1 VRWRQGGQRKTAG
14 VTAPPSTLRL
24 LLPSPLNPPANGA
37 YARPAANQLESRMKG
52 NVAQGAGYLV
62 RGAKLLKHPSLR
74 LFVLIPLLVNIVIF
88 GGLIWYGL
96 SYLTEMMEDWL
107 SVIPDW
113 LDFIKWIIWPLV
125 GLTVSLVTG
134 YLFTAVALI
143 IASPFN
149 ALLAE
154 KAEELVTGKPVDS
167 LEGLAAALA
176 AMPRGILRELSKLL
190 YYIPM
195 AVFVLVLTFIPGLN
209 AMAPVL
215 WFLLG
220 AWMMSIQFV
229 DYPMDN
235 HQLSFADVK
244 EAVHSRRLSSMG
256 FGGVVALCTG
266 IPVVNFF
273 VVPAAVVGAT
283 LLWCEEL
290 DQ

>member
-1 VRWRQGGQRKTAG
+1 
-14 VTAPPSTLRL
+14 
-24 LLPSPLNPPANGA
+24 
-37 YARPAANQLESRMKG
+37 MKG
-52 NVAQGAGYLV
+52 NIAHGAGYLG
-62 RGAKLLKHPSLR
+62 RGASMLKHPSLR
-74 LFVLIPLLVNIVIF
+74 LFIFIPLLVNILIF

-96 SYLTEMMEDWL
+96 SYLDAVMDDWL
-107 SVIPDW
+107 GKIPDW
-113 LDFIKWIIWPLV
+113 LGFIEWIIWPVV

-154 KAEELVTGKPVDS
+154 KAEELITGKPVDS
-167 LEGLAAALA
+167 LEGLGAALM
-176 AMPRGILRELSKLL
+176 AMPRGVLRELSKLL
-190 YYIPM
+190 YYLPM
-195 AVFVLVLTFIPGLN
+195 AVFVLILSFIPVLN
-209 AMAPVL
+209 VVAPVL

-244 EAVHSRRLSSMG
+244 EAVRERRLSSMG

-266 IPVVNFF
+266 IPIINFF

-290 DQ
+290 NQ

>member
-1 VRWRQGGQRKTAG
+1 MRGNIALGTGYLIRGA
-14 VTAPPSTLRL
+14 RL
-24 LLPSPLNPPANGA
+24 LT
-37 YARPAANQLESRMKG
+37 
-52 NVAQGAGYLV
+52 
-62 RGAKLLKHPSLR
+62 HPSLR
-74 LFVLIPLLVNIVIF
+74 LFVIIPLVVNIVIF
-88 GGLIWYGL
+88 ASLLTVGY
-96 SYLTEMMEDWL
+96 SYLSSLMDSLLASVPDWL
-107 SVIPDW
+107 S
-113 LDFIKWIIWPLV
+113 FIQWILWPLI
-125 GLTVSLVTG
+125 GITVSLATG

-154 KAEELVTGKPVDS
+154 KAEELVTGQPVDA
-167 LEGLAAALA
+167 LEGLGAALIGV
-176 AMPRGILRELSKLL
+176 PRGILRELYKLL

-195 AVFVLVLTFIPGLN
+195 AIFVLLVSLIPGIN
-209 AMAPVL
+209 AIAPVL

-244 EAVHSRRLSSMG
+244 EAVRSRRLSSMG

-290 DQ
+290 SGRSRLP